1 MLHHSFDDQRIL
13 AVNGTGI
20 RQFTSSALFYI
31 TVVIVIVLTTGILG
45 ILGLSAVHPALN
57 RTIVSHR
64 PNLPLS
70 NESANSSKNGNGS
83 EVQTLP

>member
-13 AVNGTGI
+13 AVNGTSIG
-20 RQFTSSALFYI
+20 RVTSSALFYI
-31 TVVIVIVLTTGILG
+31 SVVIVIVLTTGILA

-70 NESANSSKNGNGS
+70 NESANSKKKANGS
-83 EVQTLP
+83 EVQALP

>member
-13 AVNGTGI
+13 AVDGTSI
-20 RQFTSSALFYI
+20 RQFTSSVLFYI
-31 TVVIVIVLTTGILG
+31 SVLIVVVLTTGILV

-57 RTIVSHR
+57 RTNIFHR
-64 PNLPLS
+64 PNLSMS
-70 NESANSSKNGNGS
+70 NEPANSSKDAKVS